1 MKLVTLYLYSN
12 EIYMYGLILPT
23 FLYWGGGGGEEGRGV
38 EGGVEAGA
46 DISIQAVSEG
56 WPDRRAAATTSTP
69 RHFHIIIFHI
79 STISHFHTSTP
90 HQQIVIAVGHF

>member
-1 MKLVTLYLYSN
+1 ML
-12 EIYMYGLILPT
+12 EG
-23 FLYWGGGGGEEGRGV
+23 GGGGGEGGGV

-69 RHFHIIIFHI
+69 RHFHIIIFPHFHI
-79 STISHFHTSTP
+79 STHPHLISK
-90 HQQIVIAVGHF
+90 